1 VDISEVHSDG
11 EIFLKIKKIS
21 SRWKK
26 IEVDRYVEDKREMSF
41 SLPRLQNPMNILGA
55 WIKV

>member
-41 SLPRLQNPMNILGA
+41 SLPRLQNPMNILSA